1 MRKRIKA
8 PLIVGMTILT
18 IMWVNSAHAV
28 SGQYTCTIKGIYTV
42 KDGLLKQRP
51 GKKGLGE
58 RVFVNKE
65 TSEVTGY
72 FGTDGAKIVKV
83 KRPAGVLSLEMEY
96 GIIGDAA
103 NILEVEG
110 SKKTPTG
117 PLNFYYKKN
126 WLHITGVCE

>member
-1 MRKRIKA
+1 MNAILTMTR
-8 PLIVGMTILT
+8 LIIPALALTIL
-18 IMWVNSAHAV
+18 WVNSANAV
-28 SGQYTCTIKGIYTV
+28 SGQYICTIKGIYTV

-51 GKKGLGE
+51 GKDGLGE

-103 NILEVEG
+103 NILEVE
-110 SKKTPTG
+110 KTPTG
-117 PLNFYYKKN
+117 TLNFYYKKN
-126 WLHITGVCE
+126 WLHITGVCK